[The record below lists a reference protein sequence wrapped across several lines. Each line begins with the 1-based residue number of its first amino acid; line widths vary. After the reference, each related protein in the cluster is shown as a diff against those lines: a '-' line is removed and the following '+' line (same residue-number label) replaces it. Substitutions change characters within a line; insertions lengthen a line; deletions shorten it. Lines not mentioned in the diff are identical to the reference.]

1 MFDAL
6 IDLLRFLFYL
16 LAFLFFMMALP
27 FIICHVAENWDAPEY
42 PYSGFTPDCPTW
54 EEQENTP
61 CEGVASEPHG
71 ETRSPMPPTSELA
84 TRRVPR
90 GEF

>member
-27 FIICHVAENWDAPEY
+27 FVICHVAEHWDDPIY
-42 PYSGFTPDCPTW
+42 PHSGFSPEFPSW
-54 EEQENTP
+54 E
-61 CEGVASEPHG
+61 
-71 ETRSPMPPTSELA
+71 
-84 TRRVPR
+84 
-90 GEF
+90 

>member
-42 PYSGFTPDCPTW
+42 PYSGFTPDCPPGKSRK
-54 EEQENTP
+54 TP
-61 CEGVASEPHG
+61 C
-71 ETRSPMPPTSELA
+71 RLQMCNPPAAQMTCHSD
-84 TRRVPR
+84 P
-90 GEF
+90 

>member
-27 FIICHVAENWDAPEY
+27 FIICQVSETWDAPEY

-54 EEQENTP
+54 EEPENTL
-61 CEGVASEPHG
+61 
-71 ETRSPMPPTSELA
+71 PPTDVQA
-84 TRRVPR
+84 TCCTDDL
-90 GEF
+90 